1 MSYKEIIME
10 IIERIPEHKLVY
22 IVSFLRGFQMDDEI
36 EDDLFCEAM
45 YQDYL
50 KNSTAEDK
58 EVVSIEEAAKMLGVD
73 L

>member
-1 MSYKEIIME
+1 MSNKEIIME

-36 EDDLFCEAM
+36 EDDLFCEAL

-58 EVVSIEEAAKMLGVD
+58 ELIPIEEAAKMLGVD

>member
-1 MSYKEIIME
+1 MSNKEIIME
-10 IIERIPEHKLVY
+10 IIEKIPEHKLVY

-36 EDDLFCEAM
+36 EDDLFCEAL

-50 KNSTAEDK
+50 KNSTTEDK
-58 EVVSIEEAAKMLGVD
+58 ELIPIEEAAKVLGVD

>member
-1 MSYKEIIME
+1 MSNKEIIME

-22 IVSFLRGFQMDDEI
+22 IISFLRGFQMDDEI

>member
-1 MSYKEIIME
+1 MSNKEIIME
-10 IIERIPEHKLVY
+10 IIEKIPEHKLVY

-36 EDDLFCEAM
+36 EDDLFCEAL

-50 KNSTAEDK
+50 KNSTTEDK
-58 EVVSIEEAAKMLGVD
+58 ELIPIEEAAKMLGVY

>member
-1 MSYKEIIME
+1 MSNKEIIME

>member
-1 MSYKEIIME
+1 MSNKEIIME
-10 IIERIPEHKLVY
+10 IIEKIPEYKLAY
-22 IVSFLRGFQMDDEI
+22 IISFLRGFQMDDEI
-36 EDDLFCEAM
+36 EDDLFCEAL

-58 EVVSIEEAAKMLGVD
+58 ELISIEEAAKMLGVN

>member
-1 MSYKEIIME
+1 MSNKEIIME
-10 IIERIPEHKLVY
+10 IIEKIPEHKLVY

-36 EDDLFCEAM
+36 EDDLFCEAL

-50 KNSTAEDK
+50 KNSTTEDK
-58 EVVSIEEAAKMLGVD
+58 ELIPIEEAAKMLGVD